1 MSPLEKVKGKDFR
14 VKGQIMWRI
23 FEHQDS
29 GRHDRLSFFL
39 LCNQFVILNF
49 DDPIVVY
56 FVKDGIYGGRR
67 GINGIMK
74 DRSTSIMKEIV

>member
-1 MSPLEKVKGKDFR
+1 MHRTLQND
-14 VKGQIMWRI
+14 
-23 FEHQDS
+23 
-29 GRHDRLSFFL
+29 DRLSFFL

-67 GINGIMK
+67 GINGILK